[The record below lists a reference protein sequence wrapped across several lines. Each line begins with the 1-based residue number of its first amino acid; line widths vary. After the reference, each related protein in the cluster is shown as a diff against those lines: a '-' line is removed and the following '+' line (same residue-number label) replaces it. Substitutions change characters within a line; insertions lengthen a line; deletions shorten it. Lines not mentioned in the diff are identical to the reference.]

1 MPRSPFFTLPNVRAR
16 ARRAA
21 MTQLLFLFSPKTLIF
36 SHPRVP
42 LFPQSRARGS
52 LIFPDVPC
60 GLSVVDR
67 LFFTTHFLTTRC
79 RCHLPLFFPPPKP
92 NSTPREPFFPST
104 LTFFPFP
111 FFPAFPLAPRSDT
124 YEQSVVSDTS
134 DSKKRTTRRKR
145 QILIRRGAKMK
156 MCREKGRESE
166 GIHTSVCL

>member
-1 MPRSPFFTLPNVRAR
+1 MCAR

-42 LFPQSRARGS
+42 LFPPSRARHP

-79 RCHLPLFFPPPKP
+79 RCHLPLF
-92 NSTPREPFFPST
+92 SLPRNQTLLLENLFFSIHSLLRFFLFLFFPV
-104 LTFFPFP
+104 F
-111 FFPAFPLAPRSDT
+111 ALAPRSDT
-124 YEQSVVSDTS
+124 YEQSEVSDTS

-156 MCREKGRESE
+156 MCREKGRERE
-166 GIHTSVCL
+166 